1 MGSPSH
7 PFTFDDLYK
16 TIIIMISFWSL
27 GKLTSKCGLPALCG
41 EIISGIIVGPHLLD
55 WAPKPDSLMMFGELG
70 LMLLFLEAGLDIDME
85 MIRLVGKRGV
95 LLSVLASTISLT
107 VGTFFSYFLLDLPRI
122 ESLSVG
128 IALAP
133 TSMGIGLNVLRS
145 CKGECEATSPLYL
158 YKTIIIMIS
167 FWSLGK
173 LTSKCGLPA
182 LCGEII
188 SGIIVGPH
196 LLDWAPKPDSL
207 MMFGELGLMLLFLE
221 AGLDIDMEM
230 IRLVGKRGVLLSVLA
245 STISLTVGTFFS
257 YFLLDLPRIESLSV
271 GIALAPTS
279 MGIGLNVLRSCK
291 GECEATSPLLLS
303 S

>member
-133 TSMGIGLNVLRS
+133 TSMGSGLNVLRS
-145 CKGECEATSPLYL
+145 CKGECEATSP
-158 YKTIIIMIS
+158 
-167 FWSLGK
+167 
-173 LTSKCGLPA
+173 P
-182 LCGEII
+182 
-188 SGIIVGPH
+188 
-196 LLDWAPKPDSL
+196 
-207 MMFGELGLMLLFLE
+207 
-221 AGLDIDMEM
+221 
-230 IRLVGKRGVLLSVLA
+230 
-245 STISLTVGTFFS
+245 
-257 YFLLDLPRIESLSV
+257 
-271 GIALAPTS
+271 
-279 MGIGLNVLRSCK
+279 
-291 GECEATSPLLLS
+291 LLS